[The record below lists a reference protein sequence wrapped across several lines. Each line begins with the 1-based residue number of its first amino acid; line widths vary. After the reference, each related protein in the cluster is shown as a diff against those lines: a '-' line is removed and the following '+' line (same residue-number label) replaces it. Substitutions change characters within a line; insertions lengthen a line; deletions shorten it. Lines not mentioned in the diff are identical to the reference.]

1 MRASTEGDARVEQST
16 PSPEVK
22 VGRGVILRCSAV
34 DCAYNEKFKCVAE
47 NVTIVRHQDHA
58 DCTTYTENQHKLY
71 RVGM

>member
-1 MRASTEGDARVEQST
+1 MEQAT
-16 PSPEVK
+16 PSPEVR
-22 VGRGVILRCSAV
+22 VGRGVIMRCTAV

>member
-1 MRASTEGDARVEQST
+1 M
-16 PSPEVK
+16 K
-22 VGRGVILRCSAV
+22 IGRGVVLRCTAV

>member
-1 MRASTEGDARVEQST
+1 MRASTEGDALVDQAT
-16 PSPEVK
+16 PSPETK
-22 VGRGVILRCSAV
+22 VGRGVIMRCTAV